1 MATYYDIF
9 GQKVQYVTSDPPD
22 SYVETGQIWYNST
35 SNELKGKVFL
45 TSAVFTSG
53 GSLPVPRNFGAGG
66 GASQNAAWIAGG
78 GDGAGTNS
86 NATYL
91 YDGSSWSASGNMGTT
106 RNRISYGNSGPQ
118 TAGLAVGGFQPPGS
132 IIANVEEFGG
142 STWTAGTNLPG
153 GNQFHGGVGP
163 QTANIV
169 LGGGPTLPG
178 TSSKE
183 YDGSAWTAGGSTS
196 EGFAY
201 YGLAGA
207 DSGSCLAF
215 YGGTSPAAS
224 NRGTGESYD
233 GTSWTTVVPSLP
245 SQRTSGQAIGTPTNA
260 LFMGNSTTV
269 NHWDGTSVSSQNAM
283 SQPRGNGYIGGT
295 ATAGVTS
302 GGSAPGPVTAVEE
315 FSGVGAET
323 QTITTS

>member
-1 MATYYDIF
+1 MATYKDIH
-9 GQKVQYVTSDPPD
+9 GNNIPIRSSNPSDPI
-22 SYVETGQIWYNST
+22 TGEVWYNTT
-35 SNELKGKVFL
+35 SNELKGEIFR

-53 GSLPVPRNFGAGG
+53 GALPVPRNFGAGG

-78 GDGAGTNS
+78 GDGSGNNS

-91 YDGSSWSASGNMGTT
+91 YDGSSWSPSGNMGTT
-106 RNRISYGNSGPQ
+106 RSRISYGNSGPQ

-132 IIANVEEFGG
+132 IVANVEEFGG
-142 STWTAGTNLPG
+142 STWTSGTNLPG

-178 TSSKE
+178 TTSLE
-183 YDGSAWTAGGSTS
+183 YDGSSWTSGGSTS

-207 DSGSCLAF
+207 DSGACLAF
-215 YGGTSPAAS
+215 YGGTSPGDAED
-224 NRGTGESYD
+224 RTTGESYD

-245 SQRTSGQAIGTPTNA
+245 NQRGSGQAIGTPTNA

-295 ATAGVTS
+295 AAAGVTS

-315 FSGVGAET
+315 FSGVGAAT
-323 QTITTS
+323 VTVSNT